1 MINQQSIQLNQI
13 IITAEGIFEAP
24 PFENKVEAPTK
35 KPDLLTKKFDTQL
48 VQTIE
53 QTLSSLG
60 EPVKN
65 TFFQHLEFEF
75 NTPKDAIPVN
85 IDKFSYL
92 LHKAFG
98 LGASRIEVKILK
110 EIQQKLNVDFELV
123 DYEWPLAKWIVADF
137 CFKDL
142 VEKARKQAI
151 AKQVTQMQIRDQA

>member
-1 MINQQSIQLNQI
+1 MTNHQSIQLNQI
-13 IITAEGIFEAP
+13 IITAEGIFETTP
-24 PFENKVEAPTK
+24 NETKVEAPTK
-35 KPDLLTKKFDTQL
+35 KPNQQTRKFDAQL
-48 VQTIE
+48 VQAID

-65 TFFQHLEFEF
+65 TFFQHLEFNF
-75 NTPKDAIPVN
+75 NTPKHAIPEN

-110 EIQQKLNVDFELV
+110 EIQQKLNADFELV
-123 DYEWPLAKWIVADF
+123 DYEWPLSKWIVADF

-151 AKQVTQMQIRDQA
+151 SKTCLKVGTD